1 MRILVTNDDGF
12 RAPGLVAHANRLVAA
27 GHEVIVTAPQRQQS
41 GGSAALGRVK
51 NGASIVWE
59 RFTSENMPGIAA
71 GIAIDAPPALSVK
84 AVLSGAFGPVP
95 DIVMSG
101 INRGWNTG
109 GSTLHSGT
117 LGAAVTACSL
127 GFRAA
132 AISCARPPEDNLE
145 TAAEVA
151 LAVAEILGQL
161 TRPVALNVNVP
172 NLPVADLAGVRQVP
186 VGAQGLL
193 DVDVELVDD
202 DLRFKLVRR
211 RPAHD
216 SDCDGQAVLAGY
228 VAISPLNGRYAG
240 QSWEGGAAL
249 EQAVAARLGAG

>member
-12 RAPGLVAHANRLVAA
+12 RAPGLVAQANRLVAA

-51 NGASIVWE
+51 DGAAIAWE
-59 RFTSENMPGIAA
+59 RFTSDEMPGIAQ
-71 GIAIDAPPALSVK
+71 GIAIDAPPALAVK
-84 AVLSGAFGPVP
+84 AVLGGMFGPAP

-117 LGAAVTACSL
+117 LGAAMTACSL
-127 GFRAA
+127 GWRAA

-151 LAVAEILGQL
+151 AAVAEVLGRA
-161 TRPVALNVNVP
+161 TGPVALNVNVP
-172 NLPVADLAGVRQVP
+172 NLAVTRLRGVRQVP

-193 DVDVELVDD
+193 DVDIERVGDE
-202 DLRFKLVRR
+202 LRFKLVPR
-211 RPAHD
+211 RPAPE

-228 VAISPLNGRYAG
+228 VAVSPLNGRYGQHAAASGSEYGEAIFDRLQAG
-240 QSWEGGAAL
+240 
-249 EQAVAARLGAG
+249 